1 MISFQFYILDAQLFF
16 LTIAKKNKT
25 RIARV
30 IADDKISIIGR
41 SPSKKIS
48 SIDSNNNWTAKREKA
63 IAANII
69 FFRPVLLYA
78 KIDNANKR
86 REKTPIIAWIALST
100 PSNNSVCRNNPENG
114 SINSDDSSMDIFPPP
129 IIIISIYFP
138 SQKKI
143 EKFQL
148 IYHSIFPRLQ
158 DSSFA
163 LVLLCI
169 WMKPFYRVIGISYI
183 CLL

>member
-1 MISFQFYILDAQLFF
+1 MSQLFF

-30 IADDKISIIGR
+30 IEDDKISIIGG
-41 SPSKKIS
+41 SSSKIRVS
-48 SIDSNNNWTAKREKA
+48 SKESNNNWTAKREKA

-86 REKTPIIAWIALST
+86 REKTPIIAWIAPST

-114 SINSDDSSMDIFPPP
+114 SINSDDSSKDIFVDPVE
-129 IIIISIYFP
+129 IISIYFH
-138 SQKKI
+138 SQK
-143 EKFQL
+143 
-148 IYHSIFPRLQ
+148 
-158 DSSFA
+158 
-163 LVLLCI
+163 
-169 WMKPFYRVIGISYI
+169 
-183 CLL
+183 

>member
-1 MISFQFYILDAQLFF
+1 MALSKCICLSILDTKKSGIYDFNFLLLDAQLFF
-16 LTIAKKNKT
+16 LTIAKKNRT

-30 IADDKISIIGR
+30 IEDDKISIIGK
-41 SPSKKIS
+41 SPSKKVS

-100 PSNNSVCRNNPENG
+100 PSNKSVCRFWKLHLANH
-114 SINSDDSSMDIFPPP
+114 
-129 IIIISIYFP
+129 IIMGVTSPKPMEVFRSPKFKYFHHCIST
-138 SQKKI
+138 S
-143 EKFQL
+143 
-148 IYHSIFPRLQ
+148 
-158 DSSFA
+158 
-163 LVLLCI
+163 V
-169 WMKPFYRVIGISYI
+169 YRSAIHLEYT
-183 CLL
+183 